1 MKDYRQLSIYI
12 SDEQL
17 EQINIYAANKRVSR
31 NEAIRQIISNGFDKA
46 MQEENV
52 IEYLKI
58 EFKKIEERDNKNRDR
73 FIKILIKN
81 QKYILSIFHML
92 KTYLIYWYVN
102 TKGVVAT
109 EDNTLD
115 NQAKKFSNYVIER
128 SIKQS
133 IDDDTL
139 QVKRVTLSKDK
150 YYSIISDNISY
161 STHVVDIEDTQEEF
175 YIIGKVVAVFNFNKL
190 NI

>member
-133 IDDDTL
+133 IDDDTHS
-139 QVKRVTLSKDK
+139 VKIKV
-150 YYSIISDNISY
+150 DN
-161 STHVVDIEDTQEEF
+161 E
-175 YIIGKVVAVFNFNKL
+175 K
-190 NI
+190 